1 MAHIIRPNFR
11 RPRRH
16 PRRNQHRRSW
26 LRSYYVREG
35 LLVLAIFAVLCAAY
49 YVKENR
55 NVGHPML
62 GAGAI
67 DVIDGDTVRSGGQS
81 YRLVGFNTPETGWR
95 AACSHERVLATKAKA
110 RLEELVA
117 IGGVDLQRIAC
128 ACPAGKEGTSACN
141 AGRLCARLKV
151 NGQNVGSVLIAEGL
165 AERYVCGATTCPPRR
180 NWCGQGA
187 P

>member
-11 RPRRH
+11 RQRSR

-35 LLVLAIFAVLCAAY
+35 FLVLAILAVLCAAY
-49 YVKENR
+49 YINENR
-55 NVGHPML
+55 SIGRPMSD
-62 GAGAI
+62 AGGI
-67 DVIDGDTVRSGGQS
+67 DVIDGDTVRSGNQS

-95 AACSHERVLATKAKA
+95 AKCSHERVVATKAKA
-110 RLEELVA
+110 RLQELVA
-117 IGGVDLQRIAC
+117 DGGVDLQRVAC
-128 ACPAGKEGTSACN
+128 ACSAGTEGTNACN

-151 NGQNVGSVLIAEGL
+151 DGRDVGRMLISEGL
-165 AERYVCGATTCPPRR
+165 AERYVCGATTCPLRR
-180 NWCGQGA
+180 NWCRPGA